1 MSANSYSEDQ
11 LIQRSAAEFLEKEL
25 GWQSVYAYDSEVLG
39 LDGTLGRKTYRDVI
53 LEGRLIKSL
62 KKLNRDITPQQIDE
76 VIERISQQSSSQS
89 LMQINERK
97 YNYLRDGVPVKN
109 TDENGVDEEI
119 KIKII
124 DFDNPDNN
132 DFLCVR
138 ELWVYGSIYHRR
150 ADIVGFVNGLP
161 LLFVELKNHN
171 VAVEDAFNNN
181 YRDYLDTIPQLFIS
195 TPL

>member
-1 MSANSYSEDQ
+1 MVFPYMSFQQNAV
-11 LIQRSAAEFLEKEL
+11 FV
-25 GWQSVYAYDSEVLG
+25 SVLPRCADCFVPIG
-39 LDGTLGRKTYRDVI
+39 FI
-53 LEGRLIKSL
+53 I
-62 KKLNRDITPQQIDE
+62 
-76 VIERISQQSSSQS
+76 
-89 LMQINERK
+89 K

-124 DFDNPDNN
+124 DFDTPDNN

-181 YRDYLDTIPQLFIS
+181 YRDYLDTIPQLFYFNTFIIVF
-195 TPL
+195 